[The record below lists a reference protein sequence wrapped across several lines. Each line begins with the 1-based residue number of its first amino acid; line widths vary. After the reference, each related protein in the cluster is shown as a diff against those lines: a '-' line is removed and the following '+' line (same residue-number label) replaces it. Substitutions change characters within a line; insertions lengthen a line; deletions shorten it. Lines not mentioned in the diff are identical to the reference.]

1 MNEPRLPRGGDPLV
15 EAINYDDDETV
26 FTCIQCG
33 YSAPAE
39 EAPAPTGSPLDV
51 RARNDEVQVEV
62 PDPRRHRDTRP
73 LRLSPDG
80 ARRLAEALEQ
90 GAVAHWETRG
100 VTPSRENAGRLHEAL
115 RRLGDGETP

>member
-1 MNEPRLPRGGDPLV
+1 MSPDCPECGDPLV

-90 GAVAHWETRG
+90 GADDAERRG
-100 VTPSRENAGRLHEAL
+100 GGDSDGGGRPDRPPRPE
-115 RRLGDGETP
+115 GGST